1 MTWSSRSNPTGIV
14 ETVEPTKERNPEA
27 KIHYIPH
34 HAVVRRD
41 RKTTK
46 LRIVYDASAK
56 SKGPSL
62 NDRLYAHP
70 KFNQHILDI
79 LLRFQSYHTALV
91 ADIEKAFL
99 MISMVERD
107 WDVLQ
112 FLWVKDIKQDPPEV
126 CILRFARV
134 IFRVSS
140 SPFLLNTTIK
150 HHLEQS
156 HPDLVQTLTQSTY
169 VDDIVSG
176 ADSEEAAFD
185 MYIESRGVLRSGGFN
200 LQKFITISTS
210 LQ

>member
-1 MTWSSRSNPTGIV
+1 MSLPWKDLHQELPDNYQLSLRHLHGLLKRLRQEPSVLMEYDLVIKEQIRLGIV

-46 LRIVYDASAK
+46 LRIMYDASAK

-79 LLRFQSYHTALV
+79 LLRFRSYHTALV

-99 MISMVERD
+99 MISMAKRD

-134 IFRVSS
+134 IFGVSS

-150 HHLEQS
+150 PHLE
-156 HPDLVQTLTQSTY
+156 L
-169 VDDIVSG
+169 I
-176 ADSEEAAFD
+176 
-185 MYIESRGVLRSGGFN
+185 
-200 LQKFITISTS
+200 
-210 LQ
+210 